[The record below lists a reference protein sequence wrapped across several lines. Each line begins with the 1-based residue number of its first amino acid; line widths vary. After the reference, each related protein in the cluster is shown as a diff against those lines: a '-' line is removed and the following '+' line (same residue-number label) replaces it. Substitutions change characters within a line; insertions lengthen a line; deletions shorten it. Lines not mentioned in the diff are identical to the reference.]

1 MQLNTIKEADL
12 KGKRVLIRVDFN
24 VPLKNGVVTDNTR
37 IRAALPTVKYILDQ
51 GASLVVMSHFG
62 RPKGQKN
69 PDFSMAPI
77 AKEFEKLLGVPVK
90 LAPDVIGCCW
100 KTCGSARRRRP
111 TIPALR
117 RLSHP
122 MATSTATTL
131 SELLTVHMPPQR
143 VSPTTCLHTLA
154 S

>member
-37 IRAALPTVKYILDQ
+37 IKAALPTVQYILEQ

-77 AKEFEKLLGVPVK
+77 AKEFEKLLGKPVK
-90 LAPDVIGCCW
+90 LASDVIGSEVETEV
-100 KTCGSARRRRP
+100 KALKPGEVLLLENVRFYKEEEANDRGS
-111 TIPALR
+111 
-117 RLSHP
+117 
-122 MATSTATTL
+122 
-131 SELLTVHMPPQR
+131 
-143 VSPTTCLHTLA
+143 SP
-154 S
+154 